1 MGYTSEDLDVF
12 ILQWDKNRLEGTAY
26 FELHHG
32 ELPEPL
38 ACWLPGSAFVRDA
51 AFDFLVTC
59 FERANPEFDY
69 FAFERFDTEQVKRLV
84 RELVDFAGDLT
95 PGCSRD
101 IVFSRYNSLFR
112 REIWDG
118 VETEPLRT
126 AVAKCAKEVA
136 EFVQNSPSENQCLWV
151 LGM

>member
-1 MGYTSEDLDVF
+1 
-12 ILQWDKNRLEGTAY
+12 
-26 FELHHG
+26 
-32 ELPEPL
+32 
-38 ACWLPGSAFVRDA
+38 VRDA